1 MVLGC
6 IFQNPSLI
14 HNPAFP
20 IAKTDFEPIIMHKI
34 LFICADYLSKSGVTD
49 IGFMEIDNFISSY
62 QAQKEILDDS
72 NFVEFVDTVRELAVL
87 ENYEYYYTSVRKYSL
102 LRDLRKKG
110 LSISE
115 YYDETKEETEAQ
127 KQLEKWSITDILNQI
142 DSTATS
148 FRNKYDTNFTRSEM
162 FAGENTEELIEEFE
176 QVPAFGSFLTSPYL
190 TQLYMG
196 LCRGHLIMNSAPSGV
211 GKALTNNT
219 ILPTP
224 NGDRRVK
231 DIKVGDCL
239 FDKNGNPTKVIGVFP
254 QGQKQVYEVK
264 FRDGRIV
271 ECCEEH
277 LWTVR
282 PDSKRHY
289 NGLVTITAKE
299 MIAKTK
305 QHKYYYKTPTN
316 KPVNYTTKKYFIP
329 PYSFGLF
336 LGDGSFRSNP
346 SNRSFQYS
354 SQDEELLKYISEETG
369 WEYKKNSAN
378 NYTWSF
384 YKDNNLVHV
393 EEMLKEFPEL
403 IDLYSQEK
411 YIPEIYLHGNIQQ
424 RFDLLNGLL
433 DSDGG
438 CVKGR
443 ITYYSTSP
451 KLIANVK
458 TLCYS
463 LGLHCSETLDKRCA
477 RYKSGYGCTL
487 HIMVP
492 VEYKNK
498 MFRLTRKRKIYQEYN
513 LSHTKQYPYNY
524 LGIESINATNRWC
537 DMTCF
542 LVDNPEHLFLANDY
556 VVTHNTRMMIA
567 DLCNISVDTLW
578 SDEHEDFI
586 PNLNYDGP
594 GLYIHSELASRKEIN
609 PMFLACVSG
618 VDVKHIT
625 MGNLDNSE
633 KIRVLEAGRIL
644 ERNNLILCDM
654 PDFTSANI
662 KRKIEDCVRQ
672 YGTTTI
678 GFDYLQLQSA
688 ISAEYKATTSIPARE
703 DLVLRALATDLKS
716 YAEQYNVAIMTASQ
730 LNGTEKTMEFPDESC
745 LSSSKAIKTKL
756 DAGCITL
763 SIKDRPK
770 EYKIIEPYLKRK
782 GFDRDKDPMPNVISY
797 VLKARFGEYADQ
809 KLKVFRYFDRGTL
822 KNKDFF
828 VVDQYNQLVNI
839 PKPVLESEF

>member
-1 MVLGC
+1 MLYDANAASMVLGC

-49 IGFMEIDNFISSY
+49 IGFMEIDNFVSSY

-87 ENYEYYYTSVRKYSL
+87 ENYEYYYTNVRKYSL

-127 KQLEKWSITDILNQI
+127 KQLEKWSIIDILNQI

-211 GKALTNNT
+211 GK
-219 ILPTP
+219 
-224 NGDRRVK
+224 
-231 DIKVGDCL
+231 
-239 FDKNGNPTKVIGVFP
+239 
-254 QGQKQVYEVK
+254 
-264 FRDGRIV
+264 
-271 ECCEEH
+271 
-277 LWTVR
+277 
-282 PDSKRHY
+282 S
-289 NGLVTITAKE
+289 
-299 MIAKTK
+299 
-305 QHKYYYKTPTN
+305 
-316 KPVNYTTKKYFIP
+316 
-329 PYSFGLF
+329 
-336 LGDGSFRSNP
+336 
-346 SNRSFQYS
+346 
-354 SQDEELLKYISEETG
+354 
-369 WEYKKNSAN
+369 
-378 NYTWSF
+378 
-384 YKDNNLVHV
+384 
-393 EEMLKEFPEL
+393 
-403 IDLYSQEK
+403 
-411 YIPEIYLHGNIQQ
+411 
-424 RFDLLNGLL
+424 
-433 DSDGG
+433 
-438 CVKGR
+438 
-443 ITYYSTSP
+443 
-451 KLIANVK
+451 
-458 TLCYS
+458 
-463 LGLHCSETLDKRCA
+463 
-477 RYKSGYGCTL
+477 
-487 HIMVP
+487 
-492 VEYKNK
+492 
-498 MFRLTRKRKIYQEYN
+498 
-513 LSHTKQYPYNY
+513 
-524 LGIESINATNRWC
+524 
-537 DMTCF
+537 
-542 LVDNPEHLFLANDY
+542 
-556 VVTHNTRMMIA
+556 RMMIA
-567 DLCNISVDTLW
+567 DLCGISVDKLW
-578 SDEHEDFI
+578 SEEIEDFVDN
-586 PNLNYDGP
+586 PNYDGP
-594 GLYIHSELASRKEIN
+594 GLFIHSELASRKEIN

-644 ERNNLILCDM
+644 ERNNLVLCDM

-730 LNGTEKTMEFPDESC
+730 LNGNEKQTDFPDESC
-745 LSSSKAIKTKL
+745 LSSSKAIKQKL
-756 DAGCITL
+756 DGACITL
-763 SIKDRPK
+763 TVKDRPK
-770 EYKIIEPYLKRK
+770 EYKIIEPYLKK
-782 GFDRDKDPMPNVISY
+782 IGFDRSKDPMPNLITY
-797 VLKARFGEYADQ
+797 VYKSRFGEYADQ
-809 KLKVFRYFDRGTL
+809 KLKIFRYFDRA
-822 KNKDFF
+822 KMRNKDFF
-828 VVDQYNQLVNI
+828 VVDQYNNLVNI
-839 PKPVLESEF
+839 PKPVLEDDS